1 MTKKIDKITDLVPP
15 DQRRLD
21 RVVQR
26 LTGAS
31 RRRTQG
37 LFDQHCVELNGAL
50 CHEPWKWLVEGDEV
64 VVTYDESA
72 HYAKAK
78 RHPKHLGFTI
88 FLEDDHLIVVDKP
101 AAWLTVPTPKRES
114 NTLVQRVADY
124 LTQRNRG
131 KPVRVWAVQRLDRG
145 VSGVLVLAR
154 EAEAASTLRQSFA
167 SHEPHRQYIAIV
179 AGRMRDDAGEFRSR
193 LASGDDLKQRSV
205 DDGEGGQMAVT
216 RYRVE
221 RRWDDATLV
230 RVELETGRRNQIRVH
245 FAEAGHPILGD
256 LLYGKSPVPNPRW
269 QHKRL
274 ALHAEQLDFDHPV
287 TGERLEFSALW
298 PVEFTEFMQ

>member
-1 MTKKIDKITDLVPP
+1 MTKKTEKITELVPA

-37 LFDQHCVELNGAL
+37 LFDHHCVELNGAP
-50 CHEPWKWLVEGDEV
+50 CHEPWKWLVDGDV
-64 VVTYDESA
+64 VDVTYDEA
-72 HYAKAK
+72 QHYAKVK
-78 RHPKHLGFTI
+78 RPPKHLGFSI
-88 FLEDDHLIVVDKP
+88 FFEDEHLIVVDKP
-101 AAWLTVPTPKRES
+101 AEWLTVPTPKRES

-124 LTQRNRG
+124 LTRCNRG
-131 KPVRVWAVQRLDRG
+131 RPVRVWAVQRLDRG
-145 VSGVLVLAR
+145 VSGVLAMAR
-154 EAEAASTLRQSFA
+154 EAEAAAALRQSFA
-167 SHEPHRQYIAIV
+167 AHEPHRQYIAIV
-179 AGRMRDDAGEFRSR
+179 AGRMRDDAGEFRSK
-193 LASGDDLKQRSV
+193 LASDDDLKQRSV
-205 DDGEGGQMAVT
+205 GEDEEGQMAVT

-245 FAEAGHPILGD
+245 FSEAGHPILGD
-256 LLYGKSPVPNPRW
+256 LLYGESRSQHKRW

-274 ALHAEQLDFDHPV
+274 ALHAEQLDFDHPL
-287 TGERLEFSALW
+287 TGERLEFTAPW